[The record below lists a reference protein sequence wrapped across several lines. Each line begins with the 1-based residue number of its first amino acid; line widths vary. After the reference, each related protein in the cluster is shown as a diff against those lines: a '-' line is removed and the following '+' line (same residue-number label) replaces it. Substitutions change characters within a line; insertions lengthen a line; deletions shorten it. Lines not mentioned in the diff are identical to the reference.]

1 MRGRRLVLRAIAMA
15 VAAGIVGACGGS
27 GGPTSKELAAELLT
41 LKDLPTGWSEQGI
54 PNAAHGQ
61 SLCRISRSL
70 RKDASGTAQR
80 QFGDG
85 VLPAVDEFLAG
96 YRSSPSAT
104 FDGLIGEI
112 RACNSFGIPG
122 FRFAVGHLQLPTLG
136 SKSYAFSLS
145 GEVRAVSGA
154 SVASATVANNVTI
167 KLAFDIVMAE
177 KGNQVLVLMYGATGT
192 PPATH
197 VAALAEKAASKIPV

>member
-41 LKDLPTGWSEQGI
+41 LKNLPTGWSKQGL
-54 PNAAHGQ
+54 PTTAHGQ

-85 VLPAVDEFLAG
+85 ALVVDEFLAG
-96 YRSSPSAT
+96 YRSPPSAA

-112 RACNSFGIPG
+112 RACHSFGIPG
-122 FRFAVGHLQLPTLG
+122 FRFAVGHLQLPTIG
-136 SKSYAFSLS
+136 TKSYAFSLS
-145 GEVRAVSGA
+145 GEVRVASGA
-154 SVASATVANNVTI
+154 SVASATVANNVAI
-167 KLAFDIVMAE
+167 RLAFDIVMAE

-197 VAALAEKAASKIPV
+197 VAALAKKAVSRTPV